1 MNQNLRTWRVSA
13 STRLAAQADHAVI
26 PRTRRACVTAG
37 LTAAA
42 LSLFAPSLVHAQD
55 SYPSKPVVIVVPQ
68 AAGGANDTVARA
80 FAQRLGPAIGQSVVI
95 ENRTG
100 AGGNVGTAHVARAP
114 KDGYTLL
121 LTAQSAQTINAALY
135 RNPGFDPVTDFAPIM
150 TVATAPYLLVANPA
164 FPAKTLQE
172 LIALAKQRPG
182 KIDYA
187 SAGNGTLNHLLGVM
201 LNGAAGLHLVHIPYR
216 GAAAAAADVV
226 SGQVPITFGSFP
238 GVMPFVKSGKLN
250 VIGVATEK
258 RTPLAP
264 DVPTLAESLPSFS
277 ANSWYG
283 LFAPAGTPKPIID
296 RVLSIST
303 QVLAAPDLA
312 ERLAGQGAEV
322 WAGNPDQLAKLVRD
336 ELVMW
341 ARIVKESGATVD

>member
-1 MNQNLRTWRVSA
+1 
-13 STRLAAQADHAVI
+13 
-26 PRTRRACVTAG
+26 
-37 LTAAA
+37 
-42 LSLFAPSLVHAQD
+42 
-55 SYPSKPVVIVVPQ
+55 
-68 AAGGANDTVARA
+68 
-80 FAQRLGPAIGQSVVI
+80 
-95 ENRTG
+95 
-100 AGGNVGTAHVARAP
+100 
-114 KDGYTLL
+114 
-121 LTAQSAQTINAALY
+121 
-135 RNPGFDPVTDFAPIM
+135 M
-150 TVATAPYLLVANPA
+150 TVATAPYLLVANPS
-164 FPAKTLQE
+164 FPAKSLKD
-172 LIALAKQRPG
+172 LIDLARQRPG

-201 LNGAAGLHLVHIPYR
+201 LNSAAGLHLVHIPYR

-238 GVMPFVKSGKLN
+238 GVMPFVKSGKLT

-264 DVPTLAESLPSFS
+264 EVPTLAESLPGFF

-283 LFAPAGTPKPIID
+283 LFAPAGTPKPVID
-296 RVLSIST
+296 RILAVST
-303 QVLAAPDLA
+303 QVLSASDLG

-322 WAGNPDQLAKLVRD
+322 WPGNPDQLAKLVRE

>member
-1 MNQNLRTWRVSA
+1 MSVLIRCQFLAVKAGRRVAGSA
-13 STRLAAQADHAVI
+13 LPAVI
-26 PRTRRACVTAG
+26 TA
-37 LTAAA
+37 LTCT
-42 LSLFAPSLVHAQD
+42 LSAITFAQD
-55 SYPSKPVVIVVPQ
+55 TYPAKPVVIVVPQ

-80 FAQRLGPAIGQSVVI
+80 FAQRLGPALGQSVVI

-100 AGGNVGTAHVARAP
+100 AGGNVGTAYVARAP

-121 LTAQSAQTINAALY
+121 LTAQSAQTINPALY
-135 RNPGFDPVTDFAPIM
+135 RNPGFDPVADFAPIM
-150 TVATAPYLLVANPA
+150 TVATAPYLLVANPS
-164 FPAKTLQE
+164 FPAKSLKD
-172 LIALAKQRPG
+172 LIDLARQRPG

-201 LNGAAGLHLVHIPYR
+201 LNSAAGLHLVHIPYR

-264 DVPTLAESLPSFS
+264 EVATLAESLPGFF

-283 LFAPAGTPKPIID
+283 LFAPAGTPKPVID
-296 RVLSIST
+296 RILAVST
-303 QVLAAPDLA
+303 QVLSASDLG

-322 WAGNPDQLAKLVRD
+322 WPGNPDQLARLVRE

>member
-1 MNQNLRTWRVSA
+1 MSAPVRWQFLAVKAGRRVAGSA
-13 STRLAAQADHAVI
+13 LPAVI
-26 PRTRRACVTAG
+26 TAFACTLSATA
-37 LTAAA
+37 
-42 LSLFAPSLVHAQD
+42 SAQD
-55 SYPSKPVVIVVPQ
+55 TFPAKPVVIVVPQ

-80 FAQRLGPAIGQSVVI
+80 FAQRLGPALGQSVVI

-114 KDGYTLL
+114 RDGYTLL
-121 LTAQSAQTINAALY
+121 LTAQSAQTINPALY
-135 RNPGFDPVTDFAPIM
+135 RNPGFDPVADFAPIM
-150 TVATAPYLLVANPA
+150 TVATAPYLLVANPS
-164 FPAKTLQE
+164 FPAKSLKD
-172 LIALAKQRPG
+172 LIDLARQRPG

-201 LNGAAGLHLVHIPYR
+201 LNSAAGLHLVHIPYR

-238 GVMPFVKSGKLN
+238 GVMPFVKSGKLT

-264 DVPTLAESLPSFS
+264 EVPTLAESLPGFF

-283 LFAPAGTPKPIID
+283 LFAPAGTPKPVID
-296 RVLSIST
+296 RILAVST
-303 QVLAAPDLA
+303 QVLSASDLG

-322 WAGNPDQLAKLVRD
+322 WPGNPDQLARLVRE

>member
-1 MNQNLRTWRVSA
+1 MSAPVRWQFLAVKAGRRVAGSA
-13 STRLAAQADHAVI
+13 LPAVI
-26 PRTRRACVTAG
+26 TAFACTLSATA
-37 LTAAA
+37 
-42 LSLFAPSLVHAQD
+42 SAQD
-55 SYPSKPVVIVVPQ
+55 TFPAKPVVIVVPQ

-80 FAQRLGPAIGQSVVI
+80 FAQRLGPALGQSVVI

-114 KDGYTLL
+114 RDGYTLL
-121 LTAQSAQTINAALY
+121 LTAQSAQTINPALY
-135 RNPGFDPVTDFAPIM
+135 RNPGFDPVADFAPIM
-150 TVATAPYLLVANPA
+150 TVATAPYLLVANPS
-164 FPAKTLQE
+164 FPAKSLKD
-172 LIALAKQRPG
+172 LIDLARQRPG

-201 LNGAAGLHLVHIPYR
+201 LNSAAGLHLVHIPYR

-238 GVMPFVKSGKLN
+238 GVMPFVKSGKLT

-264 DVPTLAESLPSFS
+264 EVPTLAESLPGFF

-283 LFAPAGTPKPIID
+283 LFAPAGTPKPVID
-296 RVLSIST
+296 RILAVST
-303 QVLAAPDLA
+303 QVLSASDLG

-322 WAGNPDQLAKLVRD
+322 WPGNPDQLAKLVRE

>member
-1 MNQNLRTWRVSA
+1 MPTCPFFSKRAA
-13 STRLAAQADHAVI
+13 SRLIVAMA
-26 PRTRRACVTAG
+26 AG
-37 LTAAA
+37 LFA
-42 LSLFAPSLVHAQD
+42 APSLMAQD
-55 SYPSKPVVIVVPQ
+55 SYPSKPIVIIVPQ

-121 LTAQSAQTINAALY
+121 LTAQSAQTINPALY
-135 RNPGFDPVTDFAPIM
+135 KNPGFDPINDFAPIM
-150 TVATAPYLLVANPA
+150 TVATAPYLLVANPS
-164 FPAKTLQE
+164 FPAKSLKE
-172 LIALAKQRPG
+172 LIEFARQRPG

-201 LNGAAGLHLVHIPYR
+201 LNNSAKLHLVHIPYR

-264 DVPTLAESLPSFS
+264 EVPTLAESLPGFF

-283 LFAPAGTPKPIID
+283 LFAPAGTPRPVID
-296 RVLSIST
+296 RILSIST
-303 QVLAAPDLA
+303 QVLKAPDMA

-322 WAGNPDQLAKLVRD
+322 AVSTPEELARLVRD